1 MTLKIKD
8 YGDPSLPV
16 ARDDL
21 EKRVGRVWDTQELTA
36 EFQVHSF
43 MAPYVVVSRK
53 SDGQM
58 GVLEFTHHPRFY
70 FSFNRRPR

>member
-1 MTLKIKD
+1 MTIKD

-16 ARDDL
+16 VRDDL

-43 MAPYVVVSRK
+43 AAPFVIVSRK
-53 SDGQM
+53 SDGQK
-58 GVLEFTHHPRFY
+58 GLLEFTHYPRFY
-70 FSFNRRPR
+70 FGFKERI